1 MLHSFLI
8 PQGSSRSGRTKRPVV
23 VSLPKLFT
31 LPFREGIRNLLRGG
45 FWYTFPMSPIG
56 CYVHIPFCVRK
67 CAYCDFN
74 SYSGYTDAHIARY
87 VHALTQEIRQ
97 ATPGKTVDAVF
108 FGGGTPTAIPADDEA
123 ALLKAILDTL
133 PVTPD
138 AEITTEANPGTMDV
152 RHLSVLREAGFN
164 RISFGVQSFDPGLLK
179 TMDRIH
185 TADEAKAAVHAAR
198 AAGFENVS
206 LDLMF
211 ALPRQTLT
219 HWQDTL
225 HQALELETDHLS
237 LYSLIVEEGT
247 GFYTLQQKGRL
258 PLPSDDL
265 AADMYELAVETAQS
279 HGYAQ
284 YEIANYAR
292 PGHESRQ
299 NLHYWRNNSYYGFGC
314 GAASYI
320 DGTRRM
326 NLKTPAQYADAV
338 KANAD
343 LTLSTETLT
352 ADETMAETIMLGLRL
367 TQEGVSIPRFIERFG
382 LDPRQKFAAEIETFT
397 RRGLLEVTE
406 TAIRLTPQGVFLASE
421 VMVAFV

>member
-1 MLHSFLI
+1 
-8 PQGSSRSGRTKRPVV
+8 
-23 VSLPKLFT
+23 
-31 LPFREGIRNLLRGG
+31 
-45 FWYTFPMSPIG
+45 MSNAIVPSAIG

-87 VHALTQEIRQ
+87 VQALDCEIRR
-97 ATPGKTVDAVF
+97 TPPELGAGGPPVDAVF
-108 FGGGTPTAIPADDEA
+108 FGGGTPTAIPAADEA
-123 ALLKAILDTL
+123 ALLRAVLETL

-152 RHLSVLREAGFN
+152 RHLSVLRDAGFN

-179 TMDRIH
+179 TLDRIH
-185 TADEAKAAVHAAR
+185 SADEAKNAVKAAR

-211 ALPRQTLT
+211 ALPRQTLKQ
-219 HWQDTL
+219 WQDTL
-225 HQALELETDHLS
+225 AQALELETDHLS

-265 AADMYELAVETAQS
+265 AADMYEMAVETAES
-279 HGYAQ
+279 AGYAQ
-284 YEIANYAR
+284 YEIANFAR
-292 PGHESRQ
+292 TGRESRQ
-299 NLHYWRNNSYYGFGC
+299 NLHYWRNDPYYGFGC
-314 GAASYI
+314 GAVAYLS
-320 DGTRRM
+320 GARRM
-326 NLKTPAQYADAV
+326 NVKAPAKYADTVEAG
-338 KANAD
+338 AD

-352 ADETMAETIMLGLRL
+352 EAETMAETLMLGLRL
-367 TQEGVSIPRFIERFG
+367 TREGISYARFHSRFG
-382 LDPRQKFAAEIETFT
+382 VDPREKFAAEIETFT
-397 RRGLLEVTE
+397 KRGLLEATD
-406 TAIRLTPQGVFLASE
+406 TCLRLTPQGVFLASE

>member
-1 MLHSFLI
+1 
-8 PQGSSRSGRTKRPVV
+8 
-23 VSLPKLFT
+23 
-31 LPFREGIRNLLRGG
+31 
-45 FWYTFPMSPIG
+45 MSHAIG

-87 VHALTQEIRQ
+87 VQALTCEIRRTTRRE
-97 ATPGKTVDAVF
+97 AVDAVF
-108 FGGGTPTAIPADDEA
+108 FGGGTPTAIPAVDEA
-123 ALLKAILDTL
+123 NLLQAVLETL

-164 RISFGVQSFDPGLLK
+164 RISFGVQSFDAGLLK
-179 TMDRIH
+179 TLDRIH
-185 TADEAKAAVHAAR
+185 SADEARAAVKAAR

-219 HWQDTL
+219 QWQDTL
-225 HQALELETDHLS
+225 AQALELETDHLS

-258 PLPSDDL
+258 PLPSDDT
-265 AADMYELAVETAQS
+265 AADMYEMAVEVAQS
-279 HGYAQ
+279 AGYAQ
-284 YEIANYAR
+284 YEIANFAK
-292 PGHESRQ
+292 PGRESRQ
-299 NLHYWRNNSYYGFGC
+299 NLHYWRNNPYYGFGC
-314 GAASYI
+314 GAASYL

-326 NLKTPAQYADAV
+326 NVKAPAKYADAV
-338 KANAD
+338 ENGDD
-343 LTLSTETLT
+343 LTLSAEALT
-352 ADETMAETIMLGLRL
+352 ADETMAESMMLGLRL
-367 TQEGVSIPRFIERFG
+367 TREGVGYKRFRERFG
-382 LDPRQKFAAEIETFT
+382 VDLRDKFAAEIATFT
-397 RRGLLEVTE
+397 RRDLVEATDTCL
-406 TAIRLTPQGVFLASE
+406 RLTSQGVFLASE